1 MSDSKVSVAQM
12 QGFLLANTESLV
24 DKARRNK
31 PVREGLAGSNR
42 GVAPPLTFLKTAV
55 DPTQQNSSDTIS
67 DLMNAFSTPDQIDF
81 VTDIPDEVRIQLKPK
96 YKIFKTIV
104 FDIGKR
110 VNLELK
116 TSITGENT
124 LENQG
129 VVVKNIEISNLGGN
143 LEEINSNIEA
153 TITLY
158 STRLDNYFEKQYPGA
173 IKNGEFSL
181 PSSVSDIVS
190 RGISWIDLLK
200 LDLDD
205 PDLAQLQ
212 ESAKTANLANRETR
226 EQILSDMP
234 LPYVHKESDQRIRL
248 QVSYGDIQDIP
259 GYTAVQMERMR
270 RIIASQT
277 ETLELSLVANEI
289 VFNPD
294 GTSDLVIQY
303 RGAHGTTKLDRV
315 TDLLY
320 DPYFSDM
327 SLQLLDEIDI
337 LERIRD
343 KGAAFAQNVE
353 NLKRVIRK
361 HTTFDFFNHF
371 DRQEFEQIIS
381 GEINTTSED
390 GTVNEDNVRK
400 LDKLIEN
407 RQNKRDLI
415 RKMQSGFLVR
425 GLYGPTLSIIYNKT
439 RRRTDDDWDYAGSS
453 AAAFER
459 LSRVSRLRAKIEPI
473 ISLDKIDIGGNQN
486 KVDGPFNSSDF
497 FLRGEAEEG
506 NTQRENYE
514 SSIEGIVSG
523 ENASELDQY
532 NSLLPEAESVDIDY
546 IFFGD
551 IIEVALEVLASNNRL
566 GTGQKQIDT
575 KIKTISP
582 YFVVTD
588 LSQFDRLRTTVVG
601 SGKSTTDI
609 SDRYLKSY
617 IAPFYS
623 ETGSPFGGQRLPSG
637 ATRATRIGQLR
648 DNDVKIEELHELV
661 GEIISSEI
669 SYKNP
674 GNPNQ
679 TIKTN
684 IANVPISMRLFSEWY
699 YGELNG
705 GTRTNLHLRDYLN
718 QLVLFLRD
726 VLAEEYNEDIVSEE
740 EPPEPLINRIF
751 VKSQRYDFLTPIQNK
766 SREFSN
772 TSVDISSIRALSNN
786 ISQNPNKYT
795 KPITIISQAPDVEKT
810 NRTDSNRRTVDKR
823 GNVPHIIFGDATNG
837 ILQSINFSKIDMPGV
852 REARLLEGR
861 QLYYGEDFE
870 GPNILSERYNA
881 TLELIGTTFFRPT
894 SQLYLDPR
902 PLELGYAKNVATPAR
917 LLGLGGYYR
926 VIRVVQTLNFTGG
939 ATWNTTIES
948 VWEDFGDGY
957 SVGGSNTFLQDVNIT
972 SIVGRLALAT
982 NASQA
987 PTESGDLIR
996 PPSEVQDLVRR
1007 QRERARA
1014 HDPELDIQE
1023 ESGSDRNIGD
1033 FGYPPPPPPR

>member
-1 MSDSKVSVAQM
+1 D
-12 QGFLLANTESLV
+12 SLV

-31 PVREGLAGSNR
+31 PVQEASVGLAFARGNR

-55 DPTQQNSSDTIS
+55 DPTLQDSSDTIS

-143 LEEINSNIEA
+143 LEEINTNIEV

-173 IKNGEFSL
+173 IKNGNFSL
-181 PSSVSDIVS
+181 PASVSNVVN
-190 RGISWIDLLK
+190 RGISWVDLLK
-200 LDLDD
+200 LNLDD
-205 PDLAQLQ
+205 TNLAQLQ
-212 ESAKTANLANRETR
+212 ESAKSANLANRETR

-234 LPYVHKESDQRIRL
+234 LPYVNKEADQRIRL
-248 QVSYGDIQDIP
+248 QISYGDIQDIP
-259 GYTAVQMERMR
+259 GYTGVEMERIR

-289 VFNPD
+289 IFNPD

-343 KGAAFAQNVE
+343 NGAVFTQNVE
-353 NLKRVIRK
+353 NLKRVIKK
-361 HTTFDFFNHF
+361 HTTFDFFKHF
-371 DRQEFEQIIS
+371 DREQFEQIIS
-381 GEINTTSED
+381 GQINPTTEEGAVDED
-390 GTVNEDNVRK
+390 ATRK
-400 LDKLIEN
+400 LDKLIED
-407 RQNKRDLI
+407 RQNKRQLI
-415 RKMQSGFLVR
+415 RKMQAGFLIG
-425 GLYGPTLSIIYNKT
+425 GLYGPTLSIIYNKS
-439 RRRTDDDWDYAGSS
+439 RFRTDDDWDYAGKS
-453 AAAFER
+453 AAVFER
-459 LSRVSRLRAKIEPI
+459 LSRVSRLRAKIQPI
-473 ISLDKIDIGGNQN
+473 VSLDKVNIGGNQN
-486 KVDGPFNSSDF
+486 KVDGPFNSCDF
-497 FLRGEAEEG
+497 FLRGEVEEG

-514 SSIEGIVSG
+514 SSIEGVVSG
-523 ENASELDQY
+523 KDASELDQY
-532 NSLLPEAESVDIDY
+532 NSLLPEAETVDIDY
-546 IFFGD
+546 VFFGD

-575 KIKTISP
+575 KVKTISP

-588 LSQFDRLRTTVVG
+588 LSQRDRNKTAVVG
-601 SGKSTTDI
+601 AGKSSADI

-623 ETGSPFGGQRLPSG
+623 ETGSPFGDQRIRSG
-637 ATRATRIGQLR
+637 ATRETRLNQLR
-648 DNDVKIEELHELV
+648 DNDIKIEELHELV
-661 GEIISSEI
+661 GEIVSSEV
-669 SYKNP
+669 SYNNP
-674 GNPNQ
+674 GNPNE

-684 IANVPISMRLFSEWY
+684 IANVPISMRKLSEWY
-699 YGELNG
+699 YGELGG

-718 QLVLFLRD
+718 KLILFLRE
-726 VLAEEYNEDIVSEE
+726 VLSEEYNEDIVSEE

-751 VKSQRYDFLTPIQNK
+751 VKSQRYDFLSTIQNK
-766 SREFSN
+766 SGEFSN
-772 TSVDISSIRALSNN
+772 TSVDISSIRALSKN
-786 ISQNPNKYT
+786 ISQNANKYT
-795 KPITIISQAPDVEKT
+795 KPLTIISQAPDVEKP

-823 GNVPHIIFGDATNG
+823 DNVPHIIFGDATNG

-881 TLELIGTTFFRPT
+881 TLELIGTTFFKPT
-894 SQLYLDPR
+894 SQFYLDPR

-926 VIRVVQTLNFTGG
+926 IIRVVQTLNFTGG
-939 ATWNTTIES
+939 ATWNTIIES

-957 SVGGSNTFLQDVNIT
+957 SIGGSNTFIQDVNIT

-987 PTESGDLIR
+987 PTESGALITPVPER
-996 PPSEVQDLVRR
+996 LTT
-1007 QRERARA
+1007 REDRAYE
-1014 HDPELDIQE
+1014 PELDIQNE
-1023 ESGSDRNIGD
+1023 TGSDRELGD
-1033 FGYPPPPPPR
+1033 FGYPAPPPPE